1 MSTELHTTLAEQ
13 GAEGETGREPAL
25 AKRERLLRL
34 EGELRR
40 AIEERPSSAEPYV
53 LLGSLYRDH
62 GLNLS
67 AAALFRAALE
77 LCPGHE
83 RAAAELRTLPF
94 GDIAFV
100 RTRKP
105 LAG

>member
-1 MSTELHTTLAEQ
+1 MNTELQVALAERVADE
-13 GAEGETGREPAL
+13 GAG
-25 AKRERLLRL
+25 RERLFRI
-34 EGELRR
+34 ERELRQ
-40 AIEERPSSAEPYV
+40 AIEQNPSSAEPYV

-100 RTRKP
+100 RSRKP
-105 LAG
+105 AVS

>member
-1 MSTELHTTLAEQ
+1 MNTELQVALAERV
-13 GAEGETGREPAL
+13 AEEGSG
-25 AKRERLLRL
+25 RERLFRL
-34 EGELRR
+34 ERELRQ
-40 AIEERPSSAEPYV
+40 AIEQNPSSAEPYV

-77 LCPGHE
+77 LRPGHE

-100 RTRKP
+100 GTRKP
-105 LAG
+105 LLS

>member
-1 MSTELHTTLAEQ
+1 MNTELQVALAERITED
-13 GAEGETGREPAL
+13 GAG
-25 AKRERLLRL
+25 RERLFRIEHELRL
-34 EGELRR
+34 
-40 AIEERPSSAEPYV
+40 AIEQNPSSPEPYV

-77 LCPGHE
+77 LYPGHE

-100 RTRKP
+100 RSRKP
-105 LAG
+105 LVS

>member
-1 MSTELHTTLAEQ
+1 MNIELQTALAEWVADDEASRQ
-13 GAEGETGREPAL
+13 RL
-25 AKRERLLRL
+25 FRIER
-34 EGELRR
+34 ELRQ
-40 AIEERPSSAEPYV
+40 AIAENPSSADPYV

-100 RTRKP
+100 RSRTP
-105 LAG
+105 LVS